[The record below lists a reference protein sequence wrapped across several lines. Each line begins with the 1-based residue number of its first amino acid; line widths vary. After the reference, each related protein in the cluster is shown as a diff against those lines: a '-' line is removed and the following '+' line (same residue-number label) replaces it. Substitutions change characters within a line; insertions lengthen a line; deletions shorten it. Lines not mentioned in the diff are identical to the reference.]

1 MGSSAVNPRSEYILQ
16 WWNKAT
22 EEHKRSGLHWY
33 WKAHYLAQQM
43 ALSSGH
49 QLHTAVGVIA
59 ALSPSCKWERN
70 LFEAEELLHNRP
82 VQHFTYTPN
91 VVKARAI
98 LAGNHPDF
106 VLGGPKVTAFYQL
119 IMNPMNDQVVC
130 IDRHA
135 VRVCTRYKWKDDKE
149 AAQWLR
155 RGYESCANAYKNVAK
170 KLNLLPWQVQA
181 VTWEVFRNGNGTG
194 GAIQ

>member
-1 MGSSAVNPRSEYILQ
+1 MNPRSEYILH

-22 EEHKRSGLHWY
+22 EENKKNGLHWY

-70 LFEAEELLHNRP
+70 LFEAEELLRNRP
-82 VQHFTYTPN
+82 VQHTTYTPN
-91 VVKARAI
+91 ALKAKAI
-98 LAGNHPDF
+98 VMGGHPGT
-106 VLGGPKVTAFYQL
+106 VLGGQKVTAFYQL
-119 IMNPMNDQVVC
+119 IMNPMDEHTVC

-135 VRVCTRYKWKDDKE
+135 VRVCTRYKWESDVQ
-149 AAQWLR
+149 ASQWLR
-155 RGYESCANAYKNVAK
+155 KGYESCANAYRNVAK

-181 VTWEVFRNGNGTG
+181 VTWEVFRDGSTT
-194 GAIQ
+194 